1 LNEWPI
7 FLVGLGVVG
16 SATARLLTERNDF
29 LASRAGV
36 RFVIHGAAV
45 ADVHKPRPGLVPSFP
60 LTNDPWQGIHDP
72 GVRVVVELMGGT
84 TTALEVVTAALRA
97 GKHVVTANKALLAEH
112 GEFLFRLAQE
122 QGCVLAF
129 EAAVAGS
136 IPVIQAVRDGLAA
149 NTIDALVGII
159 NGTSNFVLSRM
170 RTGQLSFQEA
180 LQEARRLGYAE
191 QNAALDVDGLDAA
204 HKLALLARVAM
215 GVPLRANVVY
225 AETIGQVT
233 QEDMAFAEAL
243 GYCIRQLAIARKT
256 PYGIELRVH
265 PALVRRQ
272 HLLAHVDGVMNAV
285 LVHGDIAGANLY
297 YGAGAGGNA
306 TASAVLADLIAL
318 GRQNAGCAALNLPQ
332 PTEELPVLPMAQIES
347 AYYLRMQVTDSPGVM
362 ASLTAIMAEFAINV
376 EAIIQREPSC
386 DDGHVPLV
394 FLTAVVAEA
403 RLQAAL
409 QRMQDLDV
417 VLGAIQCIRLA
428 PAEIL

>member
-1 LNEWPI
+1 M
-7 FLVGLGVVG
+7 VG
-16 SATARLLTERNDF
+16 SATARLLTERSDF

-36 RFVIHGAAV
+36 RFVVQGAAV
-45 ADVHKPRPGLVPSFP
+45 ADVHKMRPGFTPSFP
-60 LTNDPWQGIHDP
+60 LTNDPWQGIEDP
-72 GVRVVVELMGGT
+72 AVRVVVELMGGT
-84 TTALEVVTAALRA
+84 TRALDVVTAALRA

-122 QGCVLAF
+122 QGCLLAF

-215 GVPLRANVVY
+215 GVPLRANAVHT
-225 AETIGQVT
+225 ETISQVT

-256 PYGIELRVH
+256 ACGIELRVH

-285 LVHGDIAGANLY
+285 LVHGDIAGATLY

-318 GRQNAGCAALNLPQ
+318 GRQTAGWAALSLPK
-332 PTEELPVLPMAQIES
+332 PTEERPILPMEQIQS
-347 AYYLRMQVTDSPGVM
+347 AYYLRMRVADSPGVM
-362 ASLTAIMAEFAINV
+362 ASLSAIMAEHAINV
-376 EAIIQREPSC
+376 EAIIQKEPSC

-394 FLTAVVAEA
+394 FLTAVVPEA
-403 RLQAAL
+403 SLQAAL
-409 QRMQDLDV
+409 RRMQALEA

-428 PAEIL
+428 PVETL